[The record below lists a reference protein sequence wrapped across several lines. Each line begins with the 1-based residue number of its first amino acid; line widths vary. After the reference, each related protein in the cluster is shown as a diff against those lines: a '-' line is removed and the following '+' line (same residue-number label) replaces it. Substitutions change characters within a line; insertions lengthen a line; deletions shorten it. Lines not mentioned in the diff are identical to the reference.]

1 MLRKKFISFVLAPF
15 VALAFMAA
23 LLALP
28 GGAAFAAATVVN
40 QSDVDAA
47 GGCYT
52 LRTGDYELGQDI
64 EGGFY
69 VLGSVSLDLK
79 GHTVS
84 NSANQGVF
92 SLATSK
98 SLTVSNGTV
107 VQNHTNNAAF
117 RTENNSSLTISD
129 VVATSH
135 DHVCIDN
142 EGGTTVIKGGTY
154 TVNNSEKSASVLRAG
169 RYSGTSGVT
178 IKGGTFSAVGKTPSN
193 LIDTV
198 WGAKVSINGASCFSS
213 FPSKAQLGDGFYMLK
228 TDKGFEAVAESSLAD
243 VLWEVSDI
251 SDSSIGSAYFLS
263 TADKDAFLESYKGT
277 AKPYNGYTVTVS
289 TNLEGVSAGIPVA
302 RGEKFSSF
310 DLYTGLGLGK
320 KYFLESLVD
329 AEGNTFDFDTV
340 INSNIEL
347 TATFKQVVAYIG
359 DTGYE
364 SLQAAIAA
372 VSNNQTVELCDD
384 VTADLTIENGKTF
397 TLDLGGKTLTAA
409 SNDAAA
415 LEVSKNSK
423 LTVKNGSIK
432 ASSNA
437 VYLHGDMGSSLDSNS
452 LTLDGVTAS
461 SSAAAAVRAEYGT
474 LNVKSGTYTATSASA
489 KDSEG
494 LALYL
499 AGVAATIDG
508 GSFVGADETPIAVGV
523 YGSGS
528 LTVNGGEF
536 TDQIDPG
543 KGSLTVNGGTFGSC
557 ANLGS
562 VAEGKN
568 MLKHKGAGYEVLD
581 TSAAMASASC
591 VVTLS
596 GGQALYFES
605 VDEAKAYA
613 DAQAGSKVTKVCH
626 VSFEDTGDTEIA
638 TQDILYGGIAS
649 VPDSAPTKEG
659 YTFAGWQLDGAEYP
673 FDTAVTEDITLK
685 ASWNINTY
693 TVTFLNEDGSTLSAQ
708 EVKYNEKA
716 SAPDQAPT
724 KDGWAFAGW
733 TLDGQTYDF
742 SAPVKGNIELKPSW
756 NQIFIVSFVDENG
769 DKLAEPQQ
777 VENGKCASDPDPAPT
792 KEGYT
797 LKGWKNGQDEFSL
810 DTPITGDTTL
820 TANWTINTYTV
831 TFKTNGGS
839 SVGSQKI
846 DYGSYASAP
855 DPAPTKDGYEFVSW
869 QYDGKDFDFQ
879 NIPITADITLEA
891 TWTEKEYTVTFDTD
905 GGSAAP
911 ESQKVKYDEY
921 ATQPEAPTKDGKGF
935 VGWFEVDE
943 DGNIS
948 DDDEDY
954 FDFEEGTITEDIT
967 LRAKWGNVVAENNG
981 RLFASFYTAVENAQ
995 SGSTVK
1001 LLADDKSNSAGAEVF
1016 NKDLTIDLGGK
1027 SLAGENI
1034 SGIFVIGKSN
1044 VLVKNGEIKA
1054 PSLPAV
1060 IAAGYE
1066 GSAKVNLQDVNIA
1079 YTGDGSSGF
1088 NGPAAVTAY
1097 GDSEIVIDGGNISP
1111 GTGTALLCYGGKI
1124 KVNSGEFSGNY
1135 ESHNYAAGVAS
1146 GTLEINGG
1154 TFNDCVVVRDSDAS
1168 DDETSSLAAAAES
1181 SGSSLAELV
1190 ADGGSSDD
1198 DSDSEDQDAKLIING
1213 GKFGTADNYA
1223 SLASGKVFFK
1233 HAASGTAKAYYEVED
1248 EAVALKSHCWKA
1260 SGSTGTI
1267 YFESKDE
1274 AVAYAGDE
1282 SQVEENVPAPTPDP
1296 TPVATDISAAKVT
1309 LSKTA
1314 FTYNGK
1320 AQKPSVKSVVLNGKT
1335 LKAGTDYTASIA
1347 SGKKVGTYSVTV
1359 TAKGSYTGKATAS
1372 FVINPKGV
1380 TKFKVSKAKK
1390 SFKAK
1395 WAKSKTERSG
1405 VQLKYSTKKS
1415 MANAKTVKAKGASAK
1430 AKTVKKLKKK
1440 TKYYVQARAY
1450 KVVNGKTYYSAWS
1463 AKKAVKTK

>member
-1 MLRKKFISFVLAPF
+1 MSFALVPF

-47 GGCYT
+47 GGCCT
-52 LRTGDYELGQDI
+52 LRNGSYELGQDI

-79 GHTVS
+79 GHTVT

-92 SLATSK
+92 SLATGK
-98 SLTVSNGTV
+98 SLTVSNGAV

-117 RTENNSSLTISD
+117 RTENNSTLKISD

-142 EGGTTVIKGGTY
+142 EGGTTVINSGTY
-154 TVNNSEKSASVLRAG
+154 TVNNSEESASVLRAG
-169 RYSGTSGVT
+169 RYSGTSGIT

-198 WGAKVSINGASCFSS
+198 WGAKVSINGVSYFSS
-213 FPSKAQLGDGFYMLK
+213 FPSQAQLGDGFCMLK
-228 TDKGFEAVAESSLAD
+228 TDKGFEAVGESSLAD

-289 TNLEGVSAGIPVA
+289 TNLEGVSADIPVA
-302 RGEKFSSF
+302 RGEKFLSS
-310 DLYTGLGLGK
+310 DLYSGLGLDK

-329 AEGNTFDFDTV
+329 AEGNAFDFGTT
-340 INSNIEL
+340 INSDIEL
-347 TATFKQVVAYIG
+347 KATFKQVVAYIG
-359 DTGYE
+359 DAGYE
-364 SLQAAIAA
+364 SLQAAIDA
-372 VSNNQTVELCDD
+372 VGNNQTVELCDD
-384 VTADLTIENGKTF
+384 VAADLAVANGKTF
-397 TLDLGGKTLTAA
+397 AIDLGGKTLTAA
-409 SNDAAA
+409 SDDAAA
-415 LEVSKNSK
+415 LAASSNSK

-437 VYLHGDMGSSLDSNS
+437 IYLKGDMSSSADRNS
-452 LTLDGVTAS
+452 LTLEDVTAS
-461 SSAAAAVRAEYGT
+461 SSAAAVVRAEYGT
-474 LNVKSGTYTATSASA
+474 LNVKSGTYTATSAST

-499 AGVAATIDG
+499 TGVTATIDG

-528 LTVNGGEF
+528 LVVNAGEF
-536 TDQIDPG
+536 TDQVDLG

-568 MLKHKGAGYEVLD
+568 MLKHKGSGYEVLD
-581 TSAAMASASC
+581 NSAAMASASC
-591 VVTLS
+591 VVTIS
-596 GGQALYFES
+596 GGQTLYFEDA
-605 VDEAKAYA
+605 DEAKAYA
-613 DAQAGSKVTKVCH
+613 DTQTGAKVTKVCH
-626 VSFEDTGDTEIA
+626 VSFEDAGDVEIA
-638 TQDILYGGIAS
+638 TQDILSGGMAT
-649 VPDSAPTKEG
+649 VPDPAPTKEG
-659 YTFAGWQLDGAEYP
+659 YTFAGWQLDGADYP

-685 ASWNINTY
+685 ASWNINSY
-693 TVTFLNEDGSTLSAQ
+693 TVTFLKEDGSTFSTQ
-708 EVKYNEKA
+708 RVKYNEKA

-733 TLDGQTYDF
+733 TLDGQAYDF

-756 NQIFIVSFVDENG
+756 NQIFTVSFVDENG
-769 DKLAEPQQ
+769 SKLAEPQQ
-777 VENGKCASDPDPAPT
+777 VEDGKCASIPDPAPT
-792 KEGYT
+792 KVGYT
-797 LKGWKNGQDEFSL
+797 LKGWKNGQDEFSF

-820 TANWTINTYTV
+820 TANWAINTYTV

-839 SVGSQKI
+839 SVESQKV

-855 DPAPTKDGYEFVSW
+855 DPAPTKDGYELVSW

-879 NIPITADITLEA
+879 STPITADITLTA
-891 TWTEKEYTVTFDTD
+891 NWTEKEYTVTFDTD

-911 ESQKVKYDEY
+911 ASQKVKYDES
-921 ATQPEAPTKDGKGF
+921 ATQPEAPTKEGKGF

-943 DGNIS
+943 DGSIS

-954 FDFEEGTITEDIT
+954 FDFEDETITEDVT
-967 LRAKWGNVVAENNG
+967 LRAKWGNVVAENSG
-981 RLFASFYTAVENAQ
+981 KLFASFYTAVENAK

-1001 LLADDKSNSAGAEVF
+1001 LLADDTSNSAGAQVF
-1016 NKDLTIDLGGK
+1016 DKDLTIDLGGK
-1027 SLAGENI
+1027 SLAGEKI
-1034 SGIFVIGKSN
+1034 SAIFVVGKSN

-1054 PSLPAV
+1054 PNLPAV
-1060 IAAGYE
+1060 IARGYE
-1066 GSAKVNLQDVNIA
+1066 GSPKVNLQNVNIA
-1079 YTGDGSSGF
+1079 CTGEDSSESSF
-1088 NGPAAVTAY
+1088 SAAVMTY
-1097 GDSEIVIDGGNISP
+1097 GDSEIVIDGGSISP
-1111 GTGTALLCYGGKI
+1111 SAGTALLCYGGKI

-1135 ESHNYAAGVAS
+1135 KSHNYAAGVAS

-1154 TFNDCVVVRDSDAS
+1154 TFNDYVLVRDSNAS
-1168 DDETSSLAAAAES
+1168 ADEASSLVAASES
-1181 SGSSLAELV
+1181 SESSLVELA
-1190 ADGGSSDD
+1190 ADGVSSDD
-1198 DSDSEDQDAKLIING
+1198 DSDSEDEGEDEDAKLIING
-1213 GKFGTADNYA
+1213 GKFGSADNYA

-1233 HAASGTAKAYYEVED
+1233 HAASGTTKAYYEVED
-1248 EAVALKSHCWKA
+1248 EVTALKSHCWKA
-1260 SGSTGTI
+1260 SGSTGSI

-1296 TPVATDISAAKVT
+1296 TPATADLSAAKVT
-1309 LSKTA
+1309 LSKTS

-1320 AQKPSVKSVVLNGKT
+1320 AQKPSVKSVVLNGKI
-1335 LKAGTDYTASIA
+1335 LVAGSDYTASVA
-1347 SGKKVGTYSVTV
+1347 SGKKVGTYKVTI
-1359 TAKGSYTGKATAS
+1359 TAKGSYTGKATTS

-1390 SFKAK
+1390 AFKAK
-1395 WAKSKTERSG
+1395 WAKNKTERSG
-1405 VQLKYSTKKS
+1405 VQIKYSTKKS
-1415 MANAKTVKAKGASAK
+1415 MKNAKTVKAKGASVK

-1440 TKYYVQARAY
+1440 AKYYVQARTY
-1450 KVVNGKTYYSAWS
+1450 KVVNGKIYYSGWS
-1463 AKKAVKTK
+1463 AKKTVKTK